1 MDSNALPPLSRRS
14 LLRTAGLAGMAAA
27 SPGLLAAC
35 SAGIKKNDG
44 GGSGG
49 TLKLG
54 YVTPRTGNLAP
65 FGEADT
71 FVVQAVREWFAA
83 HPLRVGGADVQVE
96 IVVKDAQ
103 SDSKRAGTVTSDLIL
118 SDKVDMVLVSST
130 PDITNPVAD
139 QCEANGVPCIS
150 TVAPWQPWFMGRGGK
165 PGATTFKW
173 TYHFFWGLED
183 VEAVYQDMWSKVST
197 NKQAAGLFP
206 NDADGNAWGDKA
218 NGFPPAVAKQGFSI
232 LDPGR
237 YATGTQDFSAQIARF
252 KASDTQILLG
262 VMIPPDFTNFW
273 KQAAQQGYRPKLV
286 TMAKALLFPSAIEA
300 LGDLGNN
307 LGTEVWW
314 SPAHPYVSSLTGQ
327 TAQQLADAY
336 TAGTGKQWTQPI
348 GFVHALFEV
357 AARAVATAG
366 STTDRTG
373 IANALKAMKV
383 STVVGPLDWTTGPVP
398 NVAKTPLVGGQW
410 RKGNGHPYDLVV
422 VSNSLAPQIPTGGKV
437 AML

>member
-1 MDSNALPPLSRRS
+1 MDSKPVPLLSRRS
-14 LLRTAGLAGMAAA
+14 LMRTAGLAGVAAA
-27 SPGLLAAC
+27 TPGVLAAC
-35 SAGIKKNDG
+35 SSGIKKNDS

-54 YVTPRTGNLAP
+54 YVTPRTGSLAP

-71 FVVQAVREWFAA
+71 FVVQAVQDWFAK
-83 HPLRVGGADVQVE
+83 HPLRVGGTDVKVE

-118 SDKVDMVLVSST
+118 SDKVDLVLVSST

-150 TVAPWQPWFMGRGGK
+150 TVAPWQPWFIGRGGK
-165 PGATTFKW
+165 PGATAFQW

-183 VEAVYQDMWSKVST
+183 VEAVYLDMWSKVAT
-197 NKQAAGLFP
+197 NRQAAGLFP

-218 NGFPPAVAKQGFSI
+218 TGFPPAVAKQNFTI
-232 LDPGR
+232 TDPGR
-237 YATGTQDFSAQIARF
+237 FATGTQDFSAQIARF
-252 KASDTQILLG
+252 KAADAQILLG

-307 LGTEVWW
+307 LSTEVWW
-314 SPAHPYVSSLTGQ
+314 SPEHPYTSSLTGQ
-327 TAQQLADAY
+327 TARQLADAY
-336 TAGTGKQWTQPI
+336 TASTAKQWTQPI

-357 AARAVATAG
+357 AAKAVATAG
-366 STTDRTG
+366 STSDRTG
-373 IANALKAMKV
+373 IVNALKAMKL

-410 RKGNGHPYDLVV
+410 RKGNSHPHDLVI
-422 VSNSLAPQIPTGGKV
+422 VSNSVAPQIPTGGTV